1 MSVINQ
7 MLRDLDRRGAST
19 GDGVYHAKDAGG
31 RRLMI
36 VALIVFLAAAVF
48 AAAAVTYAVRKHRA
62 AQAPSEERTEQVQKA
77 ESAVAGGGEG
87 KAAAGADDALAA
99 ERDAVVNAEPAPLR
113 KPNQG
118 DGASAGTAAAGTA
131 QKPPESAVNSERKR
145 REELAEVLAGPD
157 QELLRDIRER
167 EAQGGRGPD
176 GRGPGN
182 GAGAP
187 DAPEKPRGT
196 LSIQVEN
203 IPAGKKAELSAKS
216 GDRKVI
222 TGELDGAEE
231 DFLDALEAKP
241 RDSAVR
247 MKLASLYFGR
257 GDLRAADEL
266 LSKGIALDSSDW
278 RLRGMQAKV
287 RSAAGDRNGA
297 LRTLTGF
304 SPEASK
310 ETLPYY
316 ELESELADGAGDCD
330 SAAAAY
336 RKLWKLA
343 PAESRYGAG
352 LAIAYDRCSQKQA
365 AINTYRKVLKDRKL
379 DPNVRDFAERR
390 LKVLGGKK

>member
-19 GDGVYHAKDAGG
+19 GDGVYHAKDTGG
-31 RRLMI
+31 KRLMI
-36 VALIVFLAAAVF
+36 VAFIVFLCAVVFTVAAVI
-48 AAAAVTYAVRKHRA
+48 YAVRKHRTEP
-62 AQAPSEERTEQVQKA
+62 APDALKTEQVQKA
-77 ESAVAGGGEG
+77 ESAVAAKDNEESP
-87 KAAAGADDALAA
+87 DVTAA
-99 ERDAVVNAEPAPLR
+99 EREAVVNAEPAPLR
-113 KPNQG
+113 KPNQP
-118 DGASAGTAAAGTA
+118 SAGAEGKGNSAAAS
-131 QKPPESAVNSERKR
+131 ESAVSAERKR
-145 REELAEVLAGPD
+145 REELADVLAGPD

-167 EAQGGRGPD
+167 EAQGGSRGAD
-176 GRGPGN
+176 GRG
-182 GAGAP
+182 GAQSGA
-187 DAPEKPRGT
+187 APEKPRGT
-196 LSIQVEN
+196 LSIEVEKL
-203 IPAGKKAELSAKS
+203 PAGKKAELSAKS

-257 GDLRAADEL
+257 GDLGTADDL

-278 RLRGMQAKV
+278 RLRGMLAKV
-287 RSAAGDRNGA
+287 RSAGGNRSGA
-297 LRTLTGF
+297 LTALTGF
-304 SPEASK
+304 SPEAAK

-316 ELESELADGAGDCD
+316 ELESELADEAGDCD

-336 RKLWKLA
+336 RKLWKIA
-343 PAESRYGAG
+343 PQESRYGAG

-390 LKVLGGKK
+390 LRVLGGKK

>member
-19 GDGVYHAKDAGG
+19 GDGVYHAKDTGG
-31 RRLMI
+31 KRLMI
-36 VALIVFLAAAVF
+36 IAFIVFLAAAVF
-48 AAAAVTYAVRKHRA
+48 TVAAVIYAVRKHRTEP
-62 AQAPSEERTEQVQKA
+62 APDALKTEQVQKA
-77 ESAVAGGGEG
+77 ESAVAAKDNEESP
-87 KAAAGADDALAA
+87 DVTAA
-99 ERDAVVNAEPAPLR
+99 EREAVVNAEPAPLR
-113 KPNQG
+113 KPNQP
-118 DGASAGTAAAGTA
+118 SAGAEGKGNSAAAS
-131 QKPPESAVNSERKR
+131 ESAVSAERKR
-145 REELAEVLAGPD
+145 REELADVLAGPD

-167 EAQGGRGPD
+167 EAQGGAKSDITGA
-176 GRGPGN
+176 GS
-182 GAGAP
+182 GAGAA

-196 LSIQVEN
+196 LSIEVEKL
-203 IPAGKKAELSAKS
+203 PAGKKAELSAKS

-257 GDLRAADEL
+257 GDLGAADDL

-278 RLRGMQAKV
+278 RLRGMLAKV
-287 RSAAGDRNGA
+287 RSAGGNRSGA
-297 LRTLTGF
+297 LTALTGF
-304 SPEASK
+304 SPEAAK

-316 ELESELADGAGDCD
+316 ELESELADEAGDCD

-336 RKLWKLA
+336 RKLWKIA
-343 PAESRYGAG
+343 PQESRYGAG

-390 LKVLGGKK
+390 LRVLGGKK